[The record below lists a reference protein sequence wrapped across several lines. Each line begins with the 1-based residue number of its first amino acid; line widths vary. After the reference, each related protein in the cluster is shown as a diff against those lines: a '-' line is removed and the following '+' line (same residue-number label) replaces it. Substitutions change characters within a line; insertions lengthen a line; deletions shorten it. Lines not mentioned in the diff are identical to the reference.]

1 MRNKLEHDLETDLSK
16 TSWIVDKIR
25 NDDSYAQNLY
35 AALCNNQFQKSEIWP
50 ILKDEVWSCSWRY
63 AGGVIADIREQ
74 GDYMDWYCSGMGGLA
89 TYDAEENKEFM
100 SKMNY
105 VPEGAVTDAIKQDL
119 HKLGWNIV
127 TGPEDYTI

>member
-16 TSWIVDKIR
+16 TPWIVDKIR
-25 NDDSYAQNLY
+25 NDDIYAQNLY

>member
-25 NDDSYAQNLY
+25 NDDIYAQNLY

>member
-1 MRNKLEHDLETDLSK
+1 MPKIEYDLEKDLLEAP
-16 TSWIVDKIR
+16 WIVDEVCS
-25 NDDSYAQNLY
+25 NDNYAQNLY
-35 AALCNNQFQKSEIWP
+35 AALCNNEFQKNAIWP

-63 AGGVIADIREQ
+63 AGGIIADIRGR

-89 TYDAEENKEFM
+89 T
-100 SKMNY
+100 Y

-127 TGPEDYTI
+127 TDNTIY

>member
-1 MRNKLEHDLETDLSK
+1 MRNKLEHDLETDLLK
-16 TSWIVDKIR
+16 TAWIVDKIR
-25 NDDSYAQNLY
+25 DDDRYAQNLY
-35 AALCNNQFQKSEIWP
+35 AALCNNQFQKSEVWP

-105 VPEGAVTDAIKQDL
+105 VPEGAVTKEIKEDL

-127 TGPEDYTI
+127 NGPNDNNI

>member
-74 GDYMDWYCSGMGGLA
+74 GDYRDWYCSGMGGLA

>member
-89 TYDAEENKEFM
+89 TYDEEESKEFM

>member
-16 TSWIVDKIR
+16 TPWIVDKIR

-89 TYDAEENKEFM
+89 TYDAEEDKEFM

-127 TGPEDYTI
+127 TGPEDHTI

>member
-105 VPEGAVTDAIKQDL
+105 VPEGAVL
-119 HKLGWNIV
+119 MR
-127 TGPEDYTI
+127 